1 MLSSRSL
8 LNRVR
13 LTRGA
18 PSRRV
23 CVCPFAAGFGKT
35 NKKQQNSSEGSGIY
49 TAPNRKKRVDLKK
62 EFAEERA
69 ASTPAVPVAD
79 PDQDLSKGNWFDL
92 ASTADFANKP
102 RKLVELKGNKT
113 MVVLHQYNGQIYAMD
128 AYSTAYQYPLLDAKI
143 SDGADGPTIETPL
156 DGTVYDLKTG
166 KVIKWVPSN
175 GSPIRGL
182 LRTLKASVQPV
193 PLPVYPVVITPAN
206 RVMVRLSKSTR

>member
-49 TAPNRKKRVDLKK
+49 TAPNRKKRCVHMLLLCSTAKGTIPMHNSHNTYVHVITRSVDLKK

-79 PDQDLSKGNWFDL
+79 PDQDLSKGNW
-92 ASTADFANKP
+92 
-102 RKLVELKGNKT
+102 
-113 MVVLHQYNGQIYAMD
+113 
-128 AYSTAYQYPLLDAKI
+128 
-143 SDGADGPTIETPL
+143 
-156 DGTVYDLKTG
+156 
-166 KVIKWVPSN
+166 
-175 GSPIRGL
+175 
-182 LRTLKASVQPV
+182 
-193 PLPVYPVVITPAN
+193 
-206 RVMVRLSKSTR
+206 